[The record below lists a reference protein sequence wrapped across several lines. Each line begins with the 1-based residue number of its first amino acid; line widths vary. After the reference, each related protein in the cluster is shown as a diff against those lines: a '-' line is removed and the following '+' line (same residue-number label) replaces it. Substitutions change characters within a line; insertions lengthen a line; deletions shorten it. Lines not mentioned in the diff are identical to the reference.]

1 MTAESEPLVFIETLP
16 QQTRVSALVHAGSA
30 RRPLTHL
37 RGSAAI
43 ATRRNAAGA
52 AEKWVKP
59 EVDPPNESRCRA
71 GL

>member
-1 MTAESEPLVFIETLP
+1 MPG
-16 QQTRVSALVHAGSA
+16 RVGAPS
-30 RRPLTHL
+30 LTHL
-37 RGSAAI
+37 RGAAAI
-43 ATRRNAAGA
+43 ASKRNADGA